1 MTAPV
6 PIRVFETDQHGKR
19 IALGPGVEA
28 TVVVDGAAGARHAVM
43 VRLRLDARRGY
54 VSTVPAAA
62 EDAWYVVEGRG
73 TVADLASGRTE
84 AVEPGCV
91 IAIEPNSR
99 VALRAEAAPMVLVG
113 GPTPP
118 GIPLGV
124 AELAGC

>member
-1 MTAPV
+1 M
-6 PIRVFETDQHGKR
+6 PIRVFETERDGRR

-28 TVVVDGAAGARHAVM
+28 SAVVDGGAGARHAVM
-43 VRLRLDARRGY
+43 LRLRLDAGRGY
-54 VSTVPAAA
+54 VSAVPAGA

-91 IAIEPNSR
+91 IAVEPNSR
-99 VALRAEAAPMVLVG
+99 VAIRAHPGPLLLVG

-118 GIPLGV
+118 GTPLGV
-124 AELAGC
+124 AETA

>member
-1 MTAPV
+1 V
-6 PIRVFETDQHGKR
+6 PIRVFETERDGRR

-28 TVVVDGAAGARHAVM
+28 TVMVDGGAGARHAVM
-43 VRLRLDARRGY
+43 VRLRLDAGRGY
-54 VSTVPAAA
+54 VSAVPAVA

-99 VALRAEAAPMVLVG
+99 VALRAGAAPMVLVG

-118 GIPLGV
+118 GTPLGV
-124 AELAGC
+124 AETA